1 MSKIKKDTS
10 KKNKTTTKKQ
20 SRTRLTDMQKK
31 KIIADF
37 VETNNYSE
45 TARLNN
51 ISETTVRRI
60 CKDDANNEIT
70 KKVEEKKE
78 ENTNSLLD
86 MLSGTN
92 SKRLQAMS
100 KLINAIDEKAEKIDA
115 FTNVKDLASAFGI
128 LVDKELKFAEMQHL
142 KSEESRPMVY
152 LPARNIGKAFVDLYR
167 DIKERKHDDYW
178 LEGGRGSIKSSF
190 WSQIVPEELENNPNW
205 CAICIRKVANTLKDS
220 VYSQLEWGMDNLS
233 ETFPTINKN
242 WVKTK
247 SPLEMRNK
255 KTGQVIYFRGAD
267 DPGKIKSIK
276 PPKGMYIALIIYEE
290 FDQMTGMN
298 EVRKIDQSVKRGG
311 NEYLTFRVYNTP
323 KSSRHFVNIEKR
335 QPNPKR
341 LVHKSTYLDVP
352 IDWLGK
358 PFFDDAELL
367 KQNNPTAYANEYLG
381 EETGDGGNVFENVE
395 VRDIT
400 DEEIENFDY
409 IYMGLDFGWYPDP
422 LAWTKMCYRPNTLT
436 LYIFDEFVINK
447 MSNNDVWKHLQEEKN
462 VKNDDLIT
470 ADSAEPK
477 SIGDF
482 QNYGALMRGAK
493 KGPDSVDYSMKWLSS
508 LAKIVI
514 DPKRCPKCVEEFTTY
529 EYPQDK
535 DGNYITGYVDKDNH
549 CIDSVRYGL
558 NPIWR
563 KKGE

>member
-1 MSKIKKDTS
+1 MPTIKKEKKKIPS
-10 KKNKTTTKKQ
+10 KKKTTRTK
-20 SRTRLTDMQKK
+20 LTDAQKK

-45 TARLNN
+45 TARMNSV
-51 ISETTVRRI
+51 SEYTVRKL
-60 CKDDANNEIT
+60 CKDDNNKEI
-70 KKVEEKKE
+70 KEKIEQKKE
-78 ENTNSLLD
+78 ENTKS
-86 MLSGTN
+86 MLEMISETN
-92 SKRLQAMS
+92 DKRLQVIS
-100 KLINAIDEKAEKIDA
+100 KLVNAIDDKAEKIDA
-115 FTNVKDLASAFGI
+115 FTNVKDLASAYGI
-128 LVDKELKFAEMQHL
+128 MIDKELKFAEIQKIKL
-142 KSEESRPMVY
+142 ESNKQQVY
-152 LPARNIGKAFVDLYR
+152 MPAKNIGRAFVDLYR

-190 WSQIVPEELENNPNW
+190 WSQIVPEELENNSNW

-233 ETFPTINKN
+233 ETFPFINEN

-255 KTGQVIYFRGAD
+255 KTGQMIYFRGAD

-276 PPKGMYIALIIYEE
+276 PPKGMYIAIIIYEE

-311 NEYLTFRVYNTP
+311 NEFITFRIYNTP
-323 KSSRHFVNIEKR
+323 KSKRHFVNVEKR
-335 QPNPKR
+335 LPNPKR

-352 IDWLGK
+352 VDWLGQ

-395 VRDIT
+395 LREIT
-400 DEEIENFDY
+400 DEEIANFDY
-409 IYMGLDFGWYPDP
+409 LYQGMDFGWFPDP
-422 LAWTKMCYRPNTLT
+422 LAWTKMCYQPNKLT
-436 LYIFDEFVINK
+436 LYIFDEYVVNK
-447 MSNNDVWKHLQEEKN
+447 MSNQKVWNCLKENKC

-482 QNYGALMRGAK
+482 QSYGSLMRGAK
-493 KGPDSVDYSMKWLSS
+493 KGPDSVEYSMKWLSG

-514 DPKRCPKCVEEFTTY
+514 DPRRCPKTAEEFTTY

-535 DGNYITGYVDKDNH
+535 DGNYITGYVDADNH
-549 CIDSVRYGL
+549 CIDSVRYAT

-563 KKGE
+563 RKGE

>member
-1 MSKIKKDTS
+1 MSTIAS
-10 KKNKTTTKKQ
+10 NKKNTRTK
-20 SRTRLTDMQKK
+20 LTDKQKK

-37 VETNNYSE
+37 VETNNYCE
-45 TARLNN
+45 TARRNN
-51 ISETTVRRI
+51 ISETTARRI
-60 CKDDANNEIT
+60 CKDDNNKEV
-70 KKVEEKKE
+70 KEKVEQKKE
-78 ENTNSLLD
+78 ENTKS
-86 MLSGTN
+86 MLEMISETN
-92 SKRLQAMS
+92 NKRLQVIS
-100 KLINAIDEKAEKIDA
+100 KLVNAIDDKAEKIDA
-115 FTNVKDLASAFGI
+115 FTNVKDLASAYGI
-128 LVDKELKFAEMQHL
+128 LIDKELKFAEMQKL
-142 KSEESRPMVY
+142 NLDKNKPQVFF
-152 LPARNIGKAFVDLYR
+152 PAKDMGKAFVDLYR

-190 WSQIVPEELENNPNW
+190 WSEIVPEELENNPNW
-205 CAICIRKVANTLKDS
+205 CAICIRRVANTLKDS
-220 VYSQLEWGMDNLS
+220 VYSQLEWGMDKLS
-233 ETFPTINKN
+233 ETYPFINEN

-255 KTGQVIYFRGAD
+255 NTGQMIYFRGAD

-311 NEYLTFRVYNTP
+311 NEYITFRIYNTP
-323 KSSRHFVNIEKR
+323 KSKRHFVNVEKR
-335 QPNPKR
+335 LPNPKR

-352 IDWLGK
+352 IDWLGQ

-381 EETGDGGNVFENVE
+381 EETGDGGNVFDNVE
-395 VRDIT
+395 LREIT

-409 IYMGLDFGWYPDP
+409 LYQGMDFGWFPDP
-422 LAWTKMCYRPNTLT
+422 LAWTKMCYQPNKLT
-436 LYIFDEFVINK
+436 LYIFDEFVVNK
-447 MSNNDVWKHLQEEKN
+447 MSNAKVWSYLQQEKS

-482 QNYGALMRGAK
+482 QSYGSLMRGAK
-493 KGPDSVDYSMKWLSS
+493 KGPDSVEYSMKWLSG

-514 DPKRCPKCVEEFTTY
+514 DPKRCPKTAEEFSTY
-529 EYPQDK
+529 EHPQDK

-549 CIDSVRYGL
+549 CIDSVRYAT

-563 KKGE
+563 RKGE

>member
-1 MSKIKKDTS
+1 MSAIAS
-10 KKNKTTTKKQ
+10 NKKNTRTK
-20 SRTRLTDMQKK
+20 LTDKQKK

-37 VETNNYSE
+37 VETNNYCE
-45 TARLNN
+45 TARRNN
-51 ISETTVRRI
+51 ISETTARRI
-60 CKDDANNEIT
+60 CKDDNNKEV
-70 KKVEEKKE
+70 KEKVEQKKE
-78 ENTNSLLD
+78 ENTKS
-86 MLSGTN
+86 MLEMISETN
-92 SKRLQAMS
+92 NKRLQVIS
-100 KLINAIDEKAEKIDA
+100 KLVNAIDDKAEKIDA
-115 FTNVKDLASAFGI
+115 FTNVKDLASAYGI
-128 LVDKELKFAEMQHL
+128 LIDKELKFAEMQKL
-142 KSEESRPMVY
+142 NLDKNKPQVFF
-152 LPARNIGKAFVDLYR
+152 PAKDMGKAFVDLYR

-190 WSQIVPEELENNPNW
+190 WSEIVPEELENNPNW
-205 CAICIRKVANTLKDS
+205 CAICIRRVANTLKDS
-220 VYSQLEWGMDNLS
+220 VYSQLEWGMDKLS
-233 ETFPTINKN
+233 ETYPFINEN
-242 WVKTK
+242 WSKTK

-255 KTGQVIYFRGAD
+255 NTGQMIYFRGAD

-311 NEYLTFRVYNTP
+311 NEYITFRIYNTP
-323 KSSRHFVNIEKR
+323 KSKRHFVNVEKR
-335 QPNPKR
+335 LPNPKR

-352 IDWLGK
+352 VDWLGQ

-381 EETGDGGNVFENVE
+381 EETGDGGNVFDNVE
-395 VRDIT
+395 LREIT

-409 IYMGLDFGWYPDP
+409 LYQGMDFGWFPDP
-422 LAWTKMCYRPNTLT
+422 LAWTKMCYQPNKLT
-436 LYIFDEFVINK
+436 LYIFDEYVVNK
-447 MSNNDVWKHLQEEKN
+447 MSNAKVWSYLQQEKS

-482 QNYGALMRGAK
+482 QSYGSLMRGAK
-493 KGPDSVDYSMKWLSS
+493 KGPDSVEYSMKWLSG

-514 DPKRCPKCVEEFTTY
+514 DPKRCPKTAEEFSTY
-529 EYPQDK
+529 EHPQDK

-549 CIDSVRYGL
+549 CIDSVRYAT

-563 KKGE
+563 RKGE

>member
-1 MSKIKKDTS
+1 MPTIKKEKKKIPS
-10 KKNKTTTKKQ
+10 KKKTTRTK
-20 SRTRLTDMQKK
+20 LTDVQKK

-45 TARLNN
+45 TARINSV
-51 ISETTVRRI
+51 SEYTVRKL
-60 CKDDANNEIT
+60 CKDDNNKEI
-70 KKVEEKKE
+70 KEKIEQKKE
-78 ENTNSLLD
+78 ENTKSMLD
-86 MLSGTN
+86 MISETN
-92 SKRLQAMS
+92 NKRLQVIS
-100 KLINAIDEKAEKIDA
+100 KLVNAIDDKAEKIDA
-115 FTNVKDLASAFGI
+115 FTNVKDLASAYGI
-128 LVDKELKFAEMQHL
+128 MIDKELKFAEMQKL
-142 KSEESRPMVY
+142 RLESNKQQVY
-152 LPARNIGKAFVDLYR
+152 MPAKNIGRAFVDLYR

-233 ETFPTINKN
+233 ETFPFINEN

-255 KTGQVIYFRGAD
+255 KTGQMIYFRGAD

-276 PPKGMYIALIIYEE
+276 PPKNMYIALIIYEE

-311 NEYLTFRVYNTP
+311 NEFITFRVYNTP
-323 KSSRHFVNIEKR
+323 KSKRHFVNVEKR
-335 QPNPKR
+335 LPNPKR

-352 IDWLGK
+352 VDWLGQ

-367 KQNNPTAYANEYLG
+367 EKNNPIAFKNEYLG

-395 VRDIT
+395 LREIT

-409 IYMGLDFGWYPDP
+409 LYQGMDFGWFPDP
-422 LAWTKMCYRPNTLT
+422 LAWTKMCYQPNKLT
-436 LYIFDEFVINK
+436 LYIFDEYVVNK
-447 MSNNDVWKHLQEEKN
+447 MSNSKVWNYLKENKG

-482 QNYGALMRGAK
+482 QSYGSLMRGAK
-493 KGPDSVDYSMKWLSS
+493 KGPDSVEYSMKWLSG
-508 LAKIVI
+508 LARIVI
-514 DPKRCPKCVEEFTTY
+514 DPRRCPKTAEEFTTY

-535 DGNYITGYVDKDNH
+535 DGNYITGYVDADNH

-563 KKGE
+563 RKGE

>member
-1 MSKIKKDTS
+1 MSTINKKTN
-10 KKNKTTTKKQ
+10 KKTGRTK
-20 SRTRLTDMQKK
+20 LTDKQKK

-37 VETNNYSE
+37 VENNNYSE
-45 TARLNN
+45 TARMNN
-51 ISETTVRRI
+51 VSEYTVRKI
-60 CKDDANNEIT
+60 CKDSNNKEI
-70 KKVEEKKE
+70 KEKIEQKKE
-78 ENTNSLLD
+78 ENTKS
-86 MLSGTN
+86 MLEMIKDTN
-92 SKRLQAMS
+92 NKRLQVIS
-100 KLINAIDEKAEKIDA
+100 KLVDAIDDKAEKIDA
-115 FTNVKDLASAFGI
+115 FTNVKDLASAYGI
-128 LVDKELKFAEMQHL
+128 LIDKELKFAEMQKL
-142 KSEESRPMVY
+142 NLESNKQQVY
-152 LPARNIGKAFVDLYR
+152 MPAKNIGRAFVDLYR
-167 DIKERKHDDYW
+167 DIKERKYDDYW

-233 ETFPTINKN
+233 ETFPFINEN

-255 KTGQVIYFRGAD
+255 KTGQMIYFRGAD

-276 PPKGMYIALIIYEE
+276 PPKGMYIAIIIYEE

-311 NEYLTFRVYNTP
+311 NEYITFRIYNTP
-323 KSSRHFVNIEKR
+323 KSKRHFVNVEKR
-335 QPNPKR
+335 LPNPKR

-352 IDWLGK
+352 VDWLGQ

-395 VRDIT
+395 LREIT

-409 IYMGLDFGWYPDP
+409 LYQGMDFGWFPDP
-422 LAWTKMCYRPNTLT
+422 LAWTKMCYQPNKLT
-436 LYIFDEFVINK
+436 LYIFDEFVVNK
-447 MSNNDVWKHLQEEKN
+447 MSNSKVWDYLKDNKG
-462 VKNDDLIT
+462 VKSDDLIT

-482 QNYGALMRGAK
+482 QSYGSLMRGAK
-493 KGPDSVDYSMKWLSS
+493 KGPDSVEYSMKWLSG

-514 DPKRCPKCVEEFTTY
+514 DPKRCPKSAEEFTTY
-529 EYPQDK
+529 EHPQDK
-535 DGNYITGYVDKDNH
+535 DGNYITGYVDADNH

-563 KKGE
+563 RKGE

>member
-1 MSKIKKDTS
+1 MSTIAS
-10 KKNKTTTKKQ
+10 NKKNTRTK
-20 SRTRLTDMQKK
+20 LTDKQKK

-37 VETNNYSE
+37 VETNNYCE
-45 TARLNN
+45 TARRNN
-51 ISETTVRRI
+51 ISETTARRI
-60 CKDDANNEIT
+60 CKDDNNKEV
-70 KKVEEKKE
+70 KEKVEQKKE
-78 ENTNSLLD
+78 ENTKS
-86 MLSGTN
+86 MLEMISETN
-92 SKRLQAMS
+92 NKRLQVIS
-100 KLINAIDEKAEKIDA
+100 KLVNAIDDKAEKIDA
-115 FTNVKDLASAFGI
+115 FTNVKDLASAYGI
-128 LVDKELKFAEMQHL
+128 LIDKELKFAEMQKL
-142 KSEESRPMVY
+142 NLDKNKPQVFF
-152 LPARNIGKAFVDLYR
+152 PAKDMGKAFVDLYR

-190 WSQIVPEELENNPNW
+190 WSEIVPEELENNPNW
-205 CAICIRKVANTLKDS
+205 CAICIRRVANTLKDS
-220 VYSQLEWGMDNLS
+220 VYSQLEWGMDKLS
-233 ETFPTINKN
+233 ETYPFINEN

-255 KTGQVIYFRGAD
+255 NTGQMIYFRGAD

-311 NEYLTFRVYNTP
+311 NEYITFRIYNTP
-323 KSSRHFVNIEKR
+323 KSKRHFVNVEKR
-335 QPNPKR
+335 LPNPKR

-352 IDWLGK
+352 IDWLGQ

-381 EETGDGGNVFENVE
+381 EETGDGGNVFDNVE
-395 VRDIT
+395 LREIT

-409 IYMGLDFGWYPDP
+409 LYQGMDFGWFPDP
-422 LAWTKMCYRPNTLT
+422 LAWTKMCYQPNKLT
-436 LYIFDEFVINK
+436 LYIFDEFVVNK
-447 MSNNDVWKHLQEEKN
+447 MSNAKVWSYLQQEKG

-482 QNYGALMRGAK
+482 QSYGSLMRGAK
-493 KGPDSVDYSMKWLSS
+493 KGPDSVEYSMKWLSG

-514 DPKRCPKCVEEFTTY
+514 DPKRCPKSAEEFSTY
-529 EYPQDK
+529 EHPQDK
-535 DGNYITGYVDKDNH
+535 DGNYITGYVDADNH
-549 CIDSVRYGL
+549 CIDSVRYAT

-563 KKGE
+563 RKGE

>member
-1 MSKIKKDTS
+1 MPTIKKEKNKVPS
-10 KKNKTTTKKQ
+10 KKKTTRTK
-20 SRTRLTDMQKK
+20 LTDAQKK

-45 TARLNN
+45 TARMNSV
-51 ISETTVRRI
+51 SEYTVRKL
-60 CKDDANNEIT
+60 CKDDNNKEI
-70 KKVEEKKE
+70 KEKIEQKKE
-78 ENTNSLLD
+78 ENTKS
-86 MLSGTN
+86 MLEMISETN
-92 SKRLQAMS
+92 DKRLQVIS
-100 KLINAIDEKAEKIDA
+100 KLVNAIDDKAEKIDA
-115 FTNVKDLASAFGI
+115 FTNVKDLASAYGI
-128 LVDKELKFAEMQHL
+128 MIDKELKFAEMQKL
-142 KSEESRPMVY
+142 KLESNKQQVY
-152 LPARNIGKAFVDLYR
+152 MPAKNIGRAFVDLYR

-233 ETFPTINKN
+233 ETFPFINEN

-255 KTGQVIYFRGAD
+255 KTGQMIYFRGAD

-276 PPKGMYIALIIYEE
+276 PPKGMYIAIIIYEE

-311 NEYLTFRVYNTP
+311 NEFLTFRVYNTP
-323 KSSRHFVNIEKR
+323 KSKRHFVNVEKR
-335 QPNPKR
+335 LPNPKR

-352 IDWLGK
+352 VDWLGQ

-367 KQNNPTAYANEYLG
+367 KQNNPTAFANEYLG

-395 VRDIT
+395 LREIT
-400 DEEIENFDY
+400 DEEIAKFDY
-409 IYMGLDFGWYPDP
+409 LYQGMDFGWFPDP
-422 LAWTKMCYRPNTLT
+422 LAWTKMCYQPNKLT
-436 LYIFDEFVINK
+436 LYIFDEYVVNK
-447 MSNNDVWKHLQEEKN
+447 MSNLKVWNSLKENKG

-482 QNYGALMRGAK
+482 QSYGSLMRGAK
-493 KGPDSVDYSMKWLSS
+493 KGPDSVEYSMKWLSG

-514 DPKRCPKCVEEFTTY
+514 DPKRCPKTAEEFTTY

-535 DGNYITGYVDKDNH
+535 DGNYITGYVDADNH
-549 CIDSVRYGL
+549 CIDSVRYAT

-563 KKGE
+563 RKGE

>member
-1 MSKIKKDTS
+1 MSTIAS
-10 KKNKTTTKKQ
+10 NKKNTRTK
-20 SRTRLTDMQKK
+20 LTDKQKK

-37 VETNNYSE
+37 VETNNYCE
-45 TARLNN
+45 TARRNN
-51 ISETTVRRI
+51 ISETTARRI
-60 CKDDANNEIT
+60 CKDDNNKEV
-70 KKVEEKKE
+70 KEKVEQKKE
-78 ENTNSLLD
+78 ENTKS
-86 MLSGTN
+86 MLEMISETN
-92 SKRLQAMS
+92 NKRLQVIS
-100 KLINAIDEKAEKIDA
+100 KLVNAIDDKAEKIDA
-115 FTNVKDLASAFGI
+115 FTNVKDLASAYGI
-128 LVDKELKFAEMQHL
+128 LIDKELKFAEMQKL
-142 KSEESRPMVY
+142 NLDKNKPQVFF
-152 LPARNIGKAFVDLYR
+152 PAKDMGKAFVDLYR

-190 WSQIVPEELENNPNW
+190 WSEIVPEELENNPNW

-220 VYSQLEWGMDNLS
+220 VYSQLEWGMDKLS
-233 ETFPTINKN
+233 ETYPFINEN
-242 WVKTK
+242 WTKTK

-255 KTGQVIYFRGAD
+255 NTGQMIYFRGAD

-311 NEYLTFRVYNTP
+311 NEYITFRIYNTP
-323 KSSRHFVNIEKR
+323 KSKRHFVNVEKR
-335 QPNPKR
+335 LPNPKR

-352 IDWLGK
+352 IDWLGQ

-381 EETGDGGNVFENVE
+381 EETGDGGNVFDNVE
-395 VRDIT
+395 LREIT

-409 IYMGLDFGWYPDP
+409 LYQGMDFGWFPDP
-422 LAWTKMCYRPNTLT
+422 LAWTKMCYQPNKLT
-436 LYIFDEFVINK
+436 LYIFDEFVVNK
-447 MSNNDVWKHLQEEKN
+447 MSNAKVWSYLQQEKG

-482 QNYGALMRGAK
+482 QSYGSLMRGAK
-493 KGPDSVDYSMKWLSS
+493 KGPDSVEYSMKWLSG

-514 DPKRCPKCVEEFTTY
+514 DPKRCPKTAEEFSTY
-529 EYPQDK
+529 EHPQDK

-549 CIDSVRYGL
+549 CIDSVRYAT

-563 KKGE
+563 RKGE

>member
-1 MSKIKKDTS
+1 MSTINKK
-10 KKNKTTTKKQ
+10 TTKKTG
-20 SRTRLTDMQKK
+20 RTKLTDKQKK

-37 VETNNYSE
+37 VENNNYSE
-45 TARLNN
+45 TARMNN
-51 ISETTVRRI
+51 VSEYTVRKI
-60 CKDDANNEIT
+60 CKDSNNKEI
-70 KKVEEKKE
+70 KEKIEQKKE
-78 ENTNSLLD
+78 ENTKS
-86 MLSGTN
+86 MLEMITETN
-92 SKRLQAMS
+92 NKRLQVIS
-100 KLINAIDEKAEKIDA
+100 KLVDAIDDKAEKIDA
-115 FTNVKDLASAFGI
+115 FTNVKDLASAYGI
-128 LVDKELKFAEMQHL
+128 LIDKELKFAEMQKL
-142 KSEESRPMVY
+142 NLESNKQQVY
-152 LPARNIGKAFVDLYR
+152 MPAKNIGRAFVDLYR

-233 ETFPTINKN
+233 ETFPFINEN

-255 KTGQVIYFRGAD
+255 KTGQMIYFRGAD

-276 PPKGMYIALIIYEE
+276 PPKNMYIAIIIYEE

-311 NEYLTFRVYNTP
+311 NEFITFRIYNTP
-323 KSSRHFVNIEKR
+323 KSKRHFVNVEKR
-335 QPNPKR
+335 LPNPKR

-352 IDWLGK
+352 VDWLGQ

-395 VRDIT
+395 LREIT
-400 DEEIENFDY
+400 DDEIENFDY
-409 IYMGLDFGWYPDP
+409 LYQGMDFGWFPDP
-422 LAWTKMCYRPNTLT
+422 LAWTKMCYQPNKLT
-436 LYIFDEFVINK
+436 LYIFDEYVVNK
-447 MSNNDVWKHLQEEKN
+447 MSNLKVWNYLKENKG

-470 ADSAEPK
+470 GDSAEPK

-482 QNYGALMRGAK
+482 QSYGSLMRGAK
-493 KGPDSVDYSMKWLSS
+493 KGPDSVEYSMKWLSG

-514 DPKRCPKCVEEFTTY
+514 DPRRCPNTAEEFTTY

-535 DGNYITGYVDKDNH
+535 DGNYITGYVDADNH
-549 CIDSVRYGL
+549 CIDSVRYAT

-563 KKGE
+563 RKGE

>member
-1 MSKIKKDTS
+1 MSTINKKTN
-10 KKNKTTTKKQ
+10 KKTGRTK
-20 SRTRLTDMQKK
+20 LTDKQKK

-37 VETNNYSE
+37 VENNNYSE
-45 TARLNN
+45 TARMNN
-51 ISETTVRRI
+51 VSEYTVRKI
-60 CKDDANNEIT
+60 CKDNNNKEI
-70 KKVEEKKE
+70 KEKIEQKKE
-78 ENTNSLLD
+78 ENTKS
-86 MLSGTN
+86 MLEMITETN
-92 SKRLQAMS
+92 NKRLHVIS
-100 KLINAIDEKAEKIDA
+100 KLVDAIDDKAEKIDA
-115 FTNVKDLASAFGI
+115 FTNVKDLASAYGI
-128 LVDKELKFAEMQHL
+128 LIDKELKFAEMQKL
-142 KSEESRPMVY
+142 NLESNKQQVY
-152 LPARNIGKAFVDLYR
+152 MPAKNIGRAFVDLYR

-205 CAICIRKVANTLKDS
+205 CAVCIRKVANTLKDS

-233 ETFPTINKN
+233 ETFPFINEN

-255 KTGQVIYFRGAD
+255 KTGQMIYFRGAD

-290 FDQMTGMN
+290 FDQMNGMN

-311 NEYLTFRVYNTP
+311 NEFITFRIYNTP
-323 KSSRHFVNIEKR
+323 KSKRHFVNVEKR
-335 QPNPKR
+335 LPNPKR

-352 IDWLGK
+352 VDWLGQ
-358 PFFDDAELL
+358 PFFDDAKLL

-395 VRDIT
+395 LREIT

-409 IYMGLDFGWYPDP
+409 LYQGMDFGWFPDP
-422 LAWTKMCYRPNTLT
+422 LAWTKMCYQPNKLT
-436 LYIFDEFVINK
+436 LYIFDEFVVNK
-447 MSNNDVWKHLQEEKN
+447 MSNSKVWDYLKDNKG

-482 QNYGALMRGAK
+482 QSYGSLMRGAK
-493 KGPDSVDYSMKWLSS
+493 KGPDSVEYSMKWLSG

-514 DPKRCPKCVEEFTTY
+514 DPKRCPKSAEEFTTY
-529 EYPQDK
+529 EHPQDK
-535 DGNYITGYVDKDNH
+535 DGNYITGYVDADNH

-563 KKGE
+563 RKGE

>member
-1 MSKIKKDTS
+1 MPTINKK
-10 KKNKTTTKKQ
+10 TKKKPN
-20 SRTRLTDMQKK
+20 RTKLTDKQKK

-37 VETNNYSE
+37 VENNNYSE
-45 TARLNN
+45 TARMNN
-51 ISETTVRRI
+51 ISEYTVRKL
-60 CKDDANNEIT
+60 CKDSNNKEI
-70 KKVEEKKE
+70 KEKIEQKKE
-78 ENTNSLLD
+78 ENTKS
-86 MLSGTN
+86 MLEMITETN
-92 SKRLQAMS
+92 NKRLQVIS
-100 KLINAIDEKAEKIDA
+100 KLVNAIDDKADKVDA
-115 FTNVKDLASAFGI
+115 FTNVKDLASAYGI
-128 LVDKELKFAEMQHL
+128 LIDKEFKFAEMQKL
-142 KSEESRPMVY
+142 NLENNKQQVY
-152 LPARNIGKAFVDLYR
+152 MPAKNIGKAFVDLYR
-167 DIKERKHDDYW
+167 DIKDRKHDDYW
-178 LEGGRGSIKSSF
+178 LEGGRGSAKSSF

-233 ETFPTINKN
+233 ETFPFINEN

-255 KTGQVIYFRGAD
+255 KTGQMIYFRGAD

-276 PPKGMYIALIIYEE
+276 PSKNMYIAIIIYEE

-311 NEYLTFRVYNTP
+311 NEFITFRIYNTP
-323 KSSRHFVNIEKR
+323 KSKKHFVNVEKR
-335 QPNPKR
+335 SSNPKR
-341 LVHKSTYLDVP
+341 LVHKSTYLDAPV
-352 IDWLGK
+352 DWLGQ

-367 KQNNPTAYANEYLG
+367 KQNNPVAFKNEYLG

-395 VRDIT
+395 LREIT

-409 IYMGLDFGWYPDP
+409 LYQGMDFGWFPDP
-422 LAWTKMCYRPNTLT
+422 LAWTKMCYQPNKLT
-436 LYIFDEFVINK
+436 LYIFDEYVVNK
-447 MSNNDVWKHLQEEKN
+447 MSNSKVWNYLKENKG

-482 QNYGALMRGAK
+482 QSYGSLMRGAK
-493 KGPDSVDYSMKWLSS
+493 KGPDSVEYSMKWLSG

-514 DPKRCPKCVEEFTTY
+514 DPRRCPKTAEEFTIY

-535 DGNYITGYVDKDNH
+535 DGNYITGYVDADNH
-549 CIDSVRYGL
+549 CIDSVRYAM

-563 KKGE
+563 RKGE

>member
-1 MSKIKKDTS
+1 MPTINKK
-10 KKNKTTTKKQ
+10 TKKKPN
-20 SRTRLTDMQKK
+20 RTKLTDKQKK

-37 VETNNYSE
+37 VENNNYSE
-45 TARLNN
+45 TARMNN
-51 ISETTVRRI
+51 VSEYTVRKL
-60 CKDDANNEIT
+60 CKDSNNKEI
-70 KKVEEKKE
+70 KEKIEQKKE
-78 ENTNSLLD
+78 ENTKS
-86 MLSGTN
+86 MLEMITETN
-92 SKRLQAMS
+92 NKRLQVIS
-100 KLINAIDEKAEKIDA
+100 KLVNAIDDKADKVDA
-115 FTNVKDLASAFGI
+115 FTNVKDLASAYGI
-128 LVDKELKFAEMQHL
+128 LIDKEFKFAEMQKL
-142 KSEESRPMVY
+142 NLESNKQQVY
-152 LPARNIGKAFVDLYR
+152 MPAKNIGKAFVDLYR
-167 DIKERKHDDYW
+167 DIKDRKHDDYW
-178 LEGGRGSIKSSF
+178 LEGGRGSVKSSF

-233 ETFPTINKN
+233 ETFPFINEN

-255 KTGQVIYFRGAD
+255 KTGQMIYFRGAD

-276 PPKGMYIALIIYEE
+276 PPKGMYIAIIIYEE

-311 NEYLTFRVYNTP
+311 NEFITFRIYNTP
-323 KSSRHFVNIEKR
+323 KSKRHFVNVEKR
-335 QPNPKR
+335 LPNPKR
-341 LVHKSTYLDVP
+341 LVHRSTYLDVP
-352 IDWLGK
+352 VDWLGQ

-395 VRDIT
+395 LREIT

-409 IYMGLDFGWYPDP
+409 LYQGMDFGWFPDP
-422 LAWTKMCYRPNTLT
+422 LAWTKMCYQPNKLT
-436 LYIFDEFVINK
+436 LYIFDEYVVNK
-447 MSNNDVWKHLQEEKN
+447 MSNSKVWDYLKENKG

-482 QNYGALMRGAK
+482 QSYGSLMRGAK
-493 KGPDSVDYSMKWLSS
+493 KGPDSVEYSMKWLSG

-514 DPKRCPKCVEEFTTY
+514 DPRRCPKTAEEFTIY

-535 DGNYITGYVDKDNH
+535 DGNYITGYVDADNH
-549 CIDSVRYGL
+549 CIDSVRYAM

-563 KKGE
+563 RKGE

>member
-1 MSKIKKDTS
+1 MSTVKKKTS
-10 KKNKTTTKKQ
+10 KKTGRTK
-20 SRTRLTDMQKK
+20 LTDKQKK

-37 VETNNYSE
+37 VETNNASE
-45 TARLNN
+45 TARMNKVT
-51 ISETTVRRI
+51 EYTVRKL
-60 CKDDANNEIT
+60 CKDDNNKEIKEKIEQ
-70 KKVEEKKE
+70 KKVE
-78 ENTNSLLD
+78 NTKS
-86 MLSGTN
+86 MLEMITETN
-92 SKRLQAMS
+92 NKRLQVIS
-100 KLINAIDEKAEKIDA
+100 KLVNAIDDKAEKIDA
-115 FTNVKDLASAFGI
+115 FTNVKDLASAYGI
-128 LVDKELKFAEMQHL
+128 MIDKEFKFAEMQKL
-142 KSEESRPMVY
+142 NLDNNKPQVY
-152 LPARNIGKAFVDLYR
+152 MPAINISKGFVDLYR
-167 DIKERKHDDYW
+167 DIKERKHDEYW
-178 LEGGRGSIKSSF
+178 LEGGRGSLKSSF

-220 VYSQLEWGMDNLS
+220 VYSQLNWGMDKLS
-233 ETFPTINKN
+233 ETFPFINEN

-255 KTGQVIYFRGAD
+255 KTGQMIYFRGAD

-311 NEYLTFRVYNTP
+311 NEFITFRIYNTP
-323 KSSRHFVNIEKR
+323 KSKRHFVNVEKKVI
-335 QPNPKR
+335 NPKR

-352 IDWLGK
+352 VEWLGL

-367 KQNNPTAYANEYLG
+367 KQNNPTAYENEYLG
-381 EETGDGGNVFENVE
+381 GETGDGGNVFENVE
-395 VRDIT
+395 LREIT

-409 IYMGLDFGWYPDP
+409 LYQGMDFGWFPDP
-422 LAWTKMCYRPNTLT
+422 LAWTKMCYQPNKLT
-436 LYIFDEFVINK
+436 LYIFDEFVVNK
-447 MSNNDVWKHLQEEKN
+447 MSNAKVWEYLKENKG

-482 QNYGALMRGAK
+482 QSYGSLMRGAK
-493 KGPDSVDYSMKWLSS
+493 KGPDSVDYSMKWLSG

-514 DPKRCPKCVEEFTTY
+514 DPRRCPKTAEEFTTY

-535 DGNYITGYVDKDNH
+535 DGNYITGYVDADNH

-563 KKGE
+563 RKGE

>member
-1 MSKIKKDTS
+1 MSTINKKTN
-10 KKNKTTTKKQ
+10 KKTGRTK
-20 SRTRLTDMQKK
+20 LTDKQKK

-37 VETNNYSE
+37 VENNNYSE
-45 TARLNN
+45 TARMNN
-51 ISETTVRRI
+51 VSEYTVRKI
-60 CKDDANNEIT
+60 CKDNNNKEI
-70 KKVEEKKE
+70 KEKIEQKKE
-78 ENTNSLLD
+78 ENTKS
-86 MLSGTN
+86 MLEMITETN
-92 SKRLQAMS
+92 NKRLHVIS
-100 KLINAIDEKAEKIDA
+100 KLVDAIDDKAEKIDA
-115 FTNVKDLASAFGI
+115 FTNVKDLASAYGI
-128 LVDKELKFAEMQHL
+128 LIDKELKFAEMQKL
-142 KSEESRPMVY
+142 NLESNKQQVY
-152 LPARNIGKAFVDLYR
+152 MPAKNIGRAFVDLYR

-205 CAICIRKVANTLKDS
+205 CAVCIRKVANTLKDS

-233 ETFPTINKN
+233 ETFPFINEN

-255 KTGQVIYFRGAD
+255 KTGQMIYFRGAD

-290 FDQMTGMN
+290 FDQMNGMN

-311 NEYLTFRVYNTP
+311 NEFITFRIYNTP
-323 KSSRHFVNIEKR
+323 KSKRHFVNVEKR
-335 QPNPKR
+335 LPNPKR

-352 IDWLGK
+352 VDWLGQ

-395 VRDIT
+395 LREIT

-409 IYMGLDFGWYPDP
+409 LYQGMDFGWFPDP
-422 LAWTKMCYRPNTLT
+422 LAWTKMCYQPNKLT
-436 LYIFDEFVINK
+436 LYIFDEFVVNK
-447 MSNNDVWKHLQEEKN
+447 MSNPKVWDYLKDNKG

-482 QNYGALMRGAK
+482 QSYGSLMRGAK
-493 KGPDSVDYSMKWLSS
+493 KGPDSVEYSMKWLSG

-514 DPKRCPKCVEEFTTY
+514 DPKRCPKSAEEFTTY
-529 EYPQDK
+529 EHPQDK
-535 DGNYITGYVDKDNH
+535 DGNYITGYVDADNH

-563 KKGE
+563 RKGE

>member
-1 MSKIKKDTS
+1 MSTVKKKTS
-10 KKNKTTTKKQ
+10 KKTGRTK
-20 SRTRLTDMQKK
+20 LTDKQKK

-37 VETNNYSE
+37 VETNNASE
-45 TARLNN
+45 TARMNKVT
-51 ISETTVRRI
+51 EYTVRKL
-60 CKDDANNEIT
+60 CKDDNNKDIKEKIEQ
-70 KKVEEKKE
+70 KKVE
-78 ENTNSLLD
+78 NTKS
-86 MLSGTN
+86 MLEMITETN
-92 SKRLQAMS
+92 NKRLQVIS
-100 KLINAIDEKAEKIDA
+100 KLVNAIDDKAEKIDA
-115 FTNVKDLASAFGI
+115 FTNVKDLASAYGI
-128 LVDKELKFAEMQHL
+128 MIDKEFKFAEMQKL
-142 KSEESRPMVY
+142 NLDNNKPQVY
-152 LPARNIGKAFVDLYR
+152 MPAINISKGFVDLYR
-167 DIKERKHDDYW
+167 DIKERKHDEYW
-178 LEGGRGSIKSSF
+178 LEGGRGSLKSSF

-220 VYSQLEWGMDNLS
+220 VYSQLNWGMDKLS
-233 ETFPTINKN
+233 ETFPFINEN

-255 KTGQVIYFRGAD
+255 KTGQMIYFRGAD

-276 PPKGMYIALIIYEE
+276 PPKEMYIALIIYEE

-311 NEYLTFRVYNTP
+311 NEFITFRIYNTP
-323 KSSRHFVNIEKR
+323 KSKRHFVNVEKR
-335 QPNPKR
+335 TINPKR

-352 IDWLGK
+352 VDWLGQ

-367 KQNNPTAYANEYLG
+367 KQNNPTAYENEYLG

-395 VRDIT
+395 LREIT

-409 IYMGLDFGWYPDP
+409 LYQGMDFGWFPDP
-422 LAWTKMCYRPNTLT
+422 LAWTKMCYQPNKLT
-436 LYIFDEFVINK
+436 LYIFDEFVVNK
-447 MSNNDVWKHLQEEKN
+447 MNNAKVWEYLKENKG

-482 QNYGALMRGAK
+482 QSYGSLMRGAK
-493 KGPDSVDYSMKWLSS
+493 KGPDSVDYSMKWLSG

-514 DPKRCPKCVEEFTTY
+514 DPRRCPKTAEEFTTY

-535 DGNYITGYVDKDNH
+535 DGNYITGYVDADNH
-549 CIDSVRYGL
+549 CIDSVRYAM

-563 KKGE
+563 RKGE

>member
-1 MSKIKKDTS
+1 MPTINQK
-10 KKNKTTTKKQ
+10 TKKKT
-20 SRTRLTDMQKK
+20 SRTKLTDKQKK

-37 VETNNYSE
+37 VENNNYSE
-45 TARLNN
+45 TARMNN
-51 ISETTVRRI
+51 VSEYTVRKL
-60 CKDDANNEIT
+60 CKDSNNKEI
-70 KKVEEKKE
+70 KEKIEQKKE
-78 ENTNSLLD
+78 ENTKS
-86 MLSGTN
+86 MLEMITETN
-92 SKRLQAMS
+92 NKRLQVIS
-100 KLINAIDEKAEKIDA
+100 KLVNAIDDKADKVDA
-115 FTNVKDLASAFGI
+115 FTNVKDLASAYGI
-128 LVDKELKFAEMQHL
+128 LIDKEFKFAEMQKL
-142 KSEESRPMVY
+142 NLESNKQQVY
-152 LPARNIGKAFVDLYR
+152 MPAKNIGKAFVDLYR
-167 DIKERKHDDYW
+167 DIKDRKHDDYW

-233 ETFPTINKN
+233 ETFPFINEN

-255 KTGQVIYFRGAD
+255 KTGQMIYFRGAD

-276 PPKGMYIALIIYEE
+276 PPKNMYIAIIIYEE

-311 NEYLTFRVYNTP
+311 NEFMTFRIYNTP
-323 KSSRHFVNIEKR
+323 KSKKHFVNVEKR
-335 QPNPKR
+335 SPNPKR
-341 LVHKSTYLDVP
+341 LVHKSTYLDAPV
-352 IDWLGK
+352 DWLGQ

-367 KQNNPTAYANEYLG
+367 KQNNPVAFKNEYLG

-395 VRDIT
+395 LREIT

-409 IYMGLDFGWYPDP
+409 LYQGMDFGWFPDP
-422 LAWTKMCYRPNTLT
+422 LAWTKMCYQPNKLT
-436 LYIFDEFVINK
+436 LYIFDEYVVNK
-447 MSNNDVWKHLQEEKN
+447 MSNSKVWNYLKENKG

-482 QNYGALMRGAK
+482 QSYGSLMRGAK
-493 KGPDSVDYSMKWLSS
+493 KGPDSVEYSMKWLSG

-514 DPKRCPKCVEEFTTY
+514 DPRRCPKTAEEFTTY

-535 DGNYITGYVDKDNH
+535 DGNYITGYVDADNH
-549 CIDSVRYGL
+549 CIDSVRYAT

-563 KKGE
+563 RKGE

>member
-1 MSKIKKDTS
+1 MPTINKK
-10 KKNKTTTKKQ
+10 TKKKPN
-20 SRTRLTDMQKK
+20 RTKLTDKQKK

-37 VETNNYSE
+37 VENNNYSE
-45 TARLNN
+45 TARMNN
-51 ISETTVRRI
+51 VSEYTVRKL
-60 CKDDANNEIT
+60 CKDSNNKEI
-70 KKVEEKKE
+70 KEKIEQKKE
-78 ENTNSLLD
+78 ENTKS
-86 MLSGTN
+86 MLEMITETN
-92 SKRLQAMS
+92 NKRLQVIS
-100 KLINAIDEKAEKIDA
+100 KLVNAIDDKADKVDA
-115 FTNVKDLASAFGI
+115 FTNVKDLASAYGI
-128 LVDKELKFAEMQHL
+128 LIDKEFKFAEMQKL
-142 KSEESRPMVY
+142 NLENNKQQVY
-152 LPARNIGKAFVDLYR
+152 MPAKNIGKAFVDLYR
-167 DIKERKHDDYW
+167 DIKDRKHDDYW
-178 LEGGRGSIKSSF
+178 LEGGRGSAKSSF

-233 ETFPTINKN
+233 ETFPFINEN

-255 KTGQVIYFRGAD
+255 KTGQMIYFRGAD

-276 PPKGMYIALIIYEE
+276 PPKNMYIAIIIYEE

-311 NEYLTFRVYNTP
+311 NEFMTFRIYNTP
-323 KSSRHFVNIEKR
+323 KSKKHFVNVEKR
-335 QPNPKR
+335 SPNPKR
-341 LVHKSTYLDVP
+341 LVHKSTYLDAPV
-352 IDWLGK
+352 DWLGQ

-367 KQNNPTAYANEYLG
+367 KQNNPIAFKNEYLG

-395 VRDIT
+395 LREIT

-409 IYMGLDFGWYPDP
+409 LYQGMDFGWFPDP
-422 LAWTKMCYRPNTLT
+422 LAWTKMCYQPNKLT
-436 LYIFDEFVINK
+436 LYIFDEYVVNK
-447 MSNNDVWKHLQEEKN
+447 MSNSKVWNYLKENKG

-482 QNYGALMRGAK
+482 QSYGSLMRGAK
-493 KGPDSVDYSMKWLSS
+493 KGPDSVEYSMKWLSG

-514 DPKRCPKCVEEFTTY
+514 DPRRCPKTAEEFTIY

-535 DGNYITGYVDKDNH
+535 DGNYITGYVDADNH
-549 CIDSVRYGL
+549 CIDSVRYAM

-563 KKGE
+563 RKGE

>member
-1 MSKIKKDTS
+1 MPTIKKEKKKIPS
-10 KKNKTTTKKQ
+10 KKKTTRTK
-20 SRTRLTDMQKK
+20 LTDAQKK

-45 TARLNN
+45 TARINSV
-51 ISETTVRRI
+51 SEYTVRKL
-60 CKDDANNEIT
+60 CKDDNNKDIKEKI
-70 KKVEEKKE
+70 EQKKE
-78 ENTNSLLD
+78 ENTKS
-86 MLSGTN
+86 MLEMISETN
-92 SKRLQAMS
+92 DKRLQVIS
-100 KLINAIDEKAEKIDA
+100 KLVNAIDDKAEKIDA
-115 FTNVKDLASAFGI
+115 FTNVKDLASAYGI
-128 LVDKELKFAEMQHL
+128 MIDKELKFAEMQKL
-142 KSEESRPMVY
+142 RLESNKQQVY
-152 LPARNIGKAFVDLYR
+152 MPAKNIGRAFVDLYR

-233 ETFPTINKN
+233 ETFPFINEN

-255 KTGQVIYFRGAD
+255 KTGQMIYFRGAD

-276 PPKGMYIALIIYEE
+276 PPKNMYIALIIYEE

-311 NEYLTFRVYNTP
+311 NEYITFRIYNTP
-323 KSSRHFVNIEKR
+323 KSKRHFVNVEKR
-335 QPNPKR
+335 LPNPKR

-352 IDWLGK
+352 VDWLGQ

-367 KQNNPTAYANEYLG
+367 KQNNPTTYANEYLG

-395 VRDIT
+395 LREIT
-400 DEEIENFDY
+400 DEEVANFDY
-409 IYMGLDFGWYPDP
+409 LYQGMDFGWFPDP
-422 LAWTKMCYRPNTLT
+422 LAWTKMCYQPNKLT
-436 LYIFDEFVINK
+436 LYIFDEYVVNK
-447 MSNNDVWKHLQEEKN
+447 MSNLKVWNYLKENKG

-470 ADSAEPK
+470 GDSAEPK

-482 QNYGALMRGAK
+482 QSYGSLMRGAK
-493 KGPDSVDYSMKWLSS
+493 KGPDSVEYSMKWLSG

-514 DPKRCPKCVEEFTTY
+514 DPRRCPKTAEEFTTY

-535 DGNYITGYVDKDNH
+535 DGNYITGYVDADNH
-549 CIDSVRYGL
+549 CIDSVRYAT

-563 KKGE
+563 RKGE

>member
-1 MSKIKKDTS
+1 MSTINKK
-10 KKNKTTTKKQ
+10 TKKKTG
-20 SRTRLTDMQKK
+20 RTKLTDKQKK

-37 VETNNYSE
+37 VENNNYSE
-45 TARLNN
+45 TARMNN
-51 ISETTVRRI
+51 VSEYTVRKI
-60 CKDDANNEIT
+60 CKDNNNKEI
-70 KKVEEKKE
+70 KEKIEQKKE
-78 ENTNSLLD
+78 ENTKS
-86 MLSGTN
+86 MLEMITETN
-92 SKRLQAMS
+92 NKRLHVIS
-100 KLINAIDEKAEKIDA
+100 KLVDAIDDKAEKIDA
-115 FTNVKDLASAFGI
+115 FTNVKDLASAYGI
-128 LVDKELKFAEMQHL
+128 LIDKELKFAEMQKL
-142 KSEESRPMVY
+142 NLESNKQQVY
-152 LPARNIGKAFVDLYR
+152 MPAKNIGRAFVDLYR

-205 CAICIRKVANTLKDS
+205 CAVCIRKVANTLKDS

-233 ETFPTINKN
+233 ETFPFINEN

-255 KTGQVIYFRGAD
+255 KTGQMIYFRGAD

-290 FDQMTGMN
+290 FDQMNGMN

-311 NEYLTFRVYNTP
+311 NEFITFRIYNTP
-323 KSSRHFVNIEKR
+323 KSKRHFVNIEKR
-335 QPNPKR
+335 LPNPKR

-352 IDWLGK
+352 VDWLGQ

-395 VRDIT
+395 LREIT

-409 IYMGLDFGWYPDP
+409 LYQGMDFGWFPDP
-422 LAWTKMCYRPNTLT
+422 LAWTKMCYQPNKLT
-436 LYIFDEFVINK
+436 LYIFDEFVVNK
-447 MSNNDVWKHLQEEKN
+447 MSNLKVWNYLKENKG

-482 QNYGALMRGAK
+482 QSYGSLMRGAK
-493 KGPDSVDYSMKWLSS
+493 KGPDSVEYSMKWLSG

-514 DPKRCPKCVEEFTTY
+514 DPKRCPKSAEEFTTY
-529 EYPQDK
+529 EHPQDK
-535 DGNYITGYVDKDNH
+535 DGNYITGYVDADNH
-549 CIDSVRYGL
+549 CIDSVRYAT

-563 KKGE
+563 RKGE

>member
-1 MSKIKKDTS
+1 MSTVKKKTS
-10 KKNKTTTKKQ
+10 KKTGRTK
-20 SRTRLTDMQKK
+20 LTDKQKK
-31 KIIADF
+31 KIIADY
-37 VETNNYSE
+37 VETNNASE
-45 TARLNN
+45 TARMNKV
-51 ISETTVRRI
+51 SEYTVRKL
-60 CKDDANNEIT
+60 CKDSNNKEI
-70 KKVEEKKE
+70 KEKIEQKKE
-78 ENTNSLLD
+78 ENTKSILE
-86 MLSGTN
+86 MITETN
-92 SKRLQAMS
+92 NKRLQVIS
-100 KLINAIDEKAEKIDA
+100 KLVNAIDDKADKVDA
-115 FTNVKDLASAFGI
+115 FTNVKDLASAYGI
-128 LVDKELKFAEMQHL
+128 MIDKEFKFAEMQKL
-142 KSEESRPMVY
+142 NLDNNKPQVY
-152 LPARNIGKAFVDLYR
+152 MPAINISKGFVDLYR
-167 DIKERKHDDYW
+167 DIKDRKHDDYW
-178 LEGGRGSIKSSF
+178 LEGGRGSLKSSF

-220 VYSQLEWGMDNLS
+220 VYSQLNWGMDKLS
-233 ETFPTINKN
+233 ETFPFINEN

-255 KTGQVIYFRGAD
+255 KTGQMIYFRGAD

-311 NEYLTFRVYNTP
+311 NEFITFRIYNTP
-323 KSSRHFVNIEKR
+323 KSKRHFVNVEKR
-335 QPNPKR
+335 IINPKR

-352 IDWLGK
+352 VDWLGQ

-367 KQNNPTAYANEYLG
+367 KQNNPTAYENEYLG
-381 EETGDGGNVFENVE
+381 DETGDGGNVFENVE
-395 VRDIT
+395 LREIT

-409 IYMGLDFGWYPDP
+409 LYQGMDFGWFPDP
-422 LAWTKMCYRPNTLT
+422 LAWTKMCYQPNKLT
-436 LYIFDEFVINK
+436 LYIFDEFVVNK
-447 MSNNDVWKHLQEEKN
+447 MSNAKVWEYLKENKG

-482 QNYGALMRGAK
+482 QSYGSLMRGAK
-493 KGPDSVDYSMKWLSS
+493 KGPDSVEYSMKWLSG

-514 DPKRCPKCVEEFTTY
+514 DPRRCPKTAEEFTTY

-535 DGNYITGYVDKDNH
+535 DGNYITGYVDADNH
-549 CIDSVRYGL
+549 CIDSTRYGL

-563 KKGE
+563 RKGE

>member
-1 MSKIKKDTS
+1 MSTIAS
-10 KKNKTTTKKQ
+10 NKKNTRTK
-20 SRTRLTDMQKK
+20 LTDKQKK

-37 VETNNYSE
+37 VETNNYCE
-45 TARLNN
+45 TARRNN
-51 ISETTVRRI
+51 ISETTARRI
-60 CKDDANNEIT
+60 CKDDNNKEV
-70 KKVEEKKE
+70 KEKVEQKKE
-78 ENTNSLLD
+78 ENTKS
-86 MLSGTN
+86 MLEMISETN
-92 SKRLQAMS
+92 NKRLQVIS
-100 KLINAIDEKAEKIDA
+100 KLVNAIDDKAEKIDA
-115 FTNVKDLASAFGI
+115 FTNVKDLASAYGI
-128 LVDKELKFAEMQHL
+128 LIDKELKFAEMQKL
-142 KSEESRPMVY
+142 NLDKNKPQVFF
-152 LPARNIGKAFVDLYR
+152 PAKDMGKAFVDLYR

-190 WSQIVPEELENNPNW
+190 WSEIVPEELENNPNW
-205 CAICIRKVANTLKDS
+205 CAICIRRVANTLKDS
-220 VYSQLEWGMDNLS
+220 VYSQLEWGMDKLS
-233 ETFPTINKN
+233 ETYPFINEN
-242 WVKTK
+242 WTKTK

-255 KTGQVIYFRGAD
+255 NTGQMIYFRGAD

-311 NEYLTFRVYNTP
+311 NEYITFRIYNTP
-323 KSSRHFVNIEKR
+323 KSKRHFVNVEKR
-335 QPNPKR
+335 LPNPKR

-352 IDWLGK
+352 IDWLGQ

-381 EETGDGGNVFENVE
+381 EETGDGGNVFDNVE
-395 VRDIT
+395 LREIT

-409 IYMGLDFGWYPDP
+409 LYQGMDFGWFPDP
-422 LAWTKMCYRPNTLT
+422 LAWTKMCYQPNKLT
-436 LYIFDEFVINK
+436 LYIFDEFVVNK
-447 MSNNDVWKHLQEEKN
+447 MSNAKVWSYLQQEKG

-482 QNYGALMRGAK
+482 QSYGSLMRGAK
-493 KGPDSVDYSMKWLSS
+493 KGPDSVEYSMKWLSG

-514 DPKRCPKCVEEFTTY
+514 DPKRCPKSAEEFSTY
-529 EYPQDK
+529 EHPQDK
-535 DGNYITGYVDKDNH
+535 DGNYITGYVDADNH
-549 CIDSVRYGL
+549 CIDSVRYAT

-563 KKGE
+563 RKGE